1 MPSLFVDRPSPNQPS
16 LDQPRVL
23 FATAELS
30 PVARVGGLG
39 EAAAGLTAALERAGI
54 DVEIV
59 LPDYDNRS
67 LADETVED
75 LDVPEWVGAARARR
89 GIDASGRAIT
99 VVAAPTIARPHPYL
113 DPATGEGWIDNDH
126 RFAAFCAGV
135 AAITKTHRPEIVHLN
150 DWHTGL
156 VAGMLDAPPPIVLTI
171 HTIAY
176 QGTTS
181 DVWLDRLGT
190 RRDAFEWFDVRRKG
204 RFQDR
209 GSGTS
214 PLVIDGRQGKV
225 ALGGK
230 EVIEA
235 ALLHAGVGTQVFDG
249 RGGVTA
255 GVDAGAGTFDE
266 TRAGSARARHS

>member
-1 MPSLFVDRPSPNQPS
+1 MSSALTRPSTPIPPLPSPAFQCCCFVGWRAVPSLFVDRPSPNQPS

-23 FATAELS
+23 FATVDLS

-99 VVAAPTIARPHPYL
+99 VVTAPTIARPHPYL

-135 AAITKTHRPEIVHLN
+135 AAITKTHRPEARRATFGSIVSGH
-150 DWHTGL
+150 G
-156 VAGMLDAPPPIVLTI
+156 A
-171 HTIAY
+171 
-176 QGTTS
+176 
-181 DVWLDRLGT
+181 T
-190 RRDAFEWFDVRRKG
+190 RSN
-204 RFQDR
+204 
-209 GSGTS
+209 GSGQPIHWRVPSRS
-214 PLVIDGRQGKV
+214 P
-225 ALGGK
+225 
-230 EVIEA
+230 IE
-235 ALLHAGVGTQVFDG
+235 
-249 RGGVTA
+249 
-255 GVDAGAGTFDE
+255 
-266 TRAGSARARHS
+266 